1 MVIDGIDIRRGEV
14 PRWPGGASWQGTP
27 FQTERWLRAW
37 LGAFGAEHRAEPITV
52 TGRCGGSDAFILP
65 LALEVRKG
73 ARILVPLGIHH
84 SDYGAPMLNSA
95 CAGALAGADGTA
107 LLKEAGRRIGGV
119 DAVYFAK
126 QPKQIGGMANPF
138 VLPGHFDHH
147 AGAHAIHFTPGQTF
161 EDFLFTRRSSKTRRR
176 LREKR
181 AALEKSGAIT
191 FRLAESE
198 AEARV
203 LVAAC
208 LAAKSAQLIRLG
220 HWDPFSEQA
229 NRDFLVDFFSS
240 DLKTT
245 TWAAALDVGGRLAV
259 TSFGF
264 RCGGEWLLYQMAM
277 EEDADA
283 KNSPGTHHLLEL
295 IRHCTE
301 TGASVLDLS
310 LGDESYKSEWC
321 DSHERLAVS
330 VLPLTARGWA
340 VAKIIETRGRTRLR
354 MAADPVL
361 YERAKRI
368 KGFLR
373 VFKLP
378 L

>member
-1 MVIDGIDIRRGEV
+1 MVLDAIDIRRGEV
-14 PRWPGGASWQGTP
+14 PRWPDGASWRGTP
-27 FQTERWLRAW
+27 FQTERWLTAW
-37 LGAFGAEHRAEPITV
+37 LAGFGTDRQAEPITV
-52 TGRCGGSDAFILP
+52 IGRCGGTEAFILP
-65 LALEVRKG
+65 LALERRKG
-73 ARILVPLGIHH
+73 VRILVPLGIHH
-84 SDYGAPMLNSA
+84 SDYGAPMLNA
-95 CAGALAGADGTA
+95 VCATALAGIDGTA
-107 LLKEAGRRIGGV
+107 LLKETASRIGGV
-119 DAVYFAK
+119 DAVYLAK
-126 QPKQIGGMANPF
+126 QPKIIGGMANPF
-138 VLPGHFDHH
+138 VLPGHFEHH
-147 AGAHAIHFTPGQTF
+147 AGAHAIHFTPGQSF

-181 AALEKSGAIT
+181 SALEKSGAIT
-191 FRLAESE
+191 FRLAQT
-198 AEARV
+198 ADEARV

-208 LAAKSAQLIRLG
+208 LAAKSAQLIRQG
-220 HWDPFSEQA
+220 HWDPFSEKA
-229 NRDFLVDFFSS
+229 NRDFLVEFFSG
-240 DLKTT
+240 DLGAT

-264 RCGGEWLLYQMAM
+264 RIGGDWLLYQMAM

-301 TGASVLDLS
+301 VGADVLDLS

-330 VLPLTARGWA
+330 VLPITAKGRV
-340 VAKIIETRGRTRLR
+340 VAKIIETRGKTRLR